1 MKNHFAPLGAILS
14 VLALLAWI
22 SSSAR
27 DDQSAIEV
35 EEPLAASVRAPSN
48 DEPVLREQTGGSAVP
63 CAVPLGWRIAR
74 VDESFELSHA
84 EARAA
89 LDQAATLWEDAV
101 GPGLFSNESDG
112 ALSIRFVYDD
122 RQARTQEQNR
132 LVTDFDEVSVSLEA
146 ERVEFEGR
154 RQRYDAMRRQYQDA
168 HLDFDRRVTTL
179 NDSIRYWNAR
189 GGAPGGVLSELG
201 TSERVL
207 DVEREALAV
216 RGREIEGLQQRLVD
230 DSERLDREMEA
241 HRREGEALQTAF
253 PVSRFQAGI
262 YREAVH
268 SQEGKVTSVPRE
280 IRIYRFNDLDNLVG
294 VAAHELGHALGL
306 GHSTVPGSVMREE
319 FVLTDLSQDAS
330 GVQPADVEALR
341 SLCSEL

>member
-1 MKNHFAPLGAILS
+1 MKNRFAPFGAILS

-22 SSSAR
+22 SFSAR

-35 EEPLAASVRAPSN
+35 EEPLAPSVRAPSN

-74 VDESFELSHA
+74 VDESFELSRA

-89 LDQAATLWEDAV
+89 LDKAATLWEDAV

-122 RQARTQEQNR
+122 RQARTQERRR
-132 LVTDFDEVSVSLEA
+132 LETDFDEAGASLEA

-168 HLDFDRRVTTL
+168 HLDFDQRVTTL

-189 GGAPGGVLSELG
+189 GGAPEGVLSALG
-201 TSERVL
+201 TWERLL
-207 DVEREALAV
+207 DVEREALTV
-216 RGREIEGLQQRLVD
+216 RGREIKGLQQRLVD

-253 PVSRFQAGI
+253 PVRRFQAGI

-268 SQEGKVTSVPRE
+268 SQEGKVTSVSRE
-280 IRIYRFNDLDNLVG
+280 IRIYRFNDLVNLVG

>member
-1 MKNHFAPLGAILS
+1 MKNRFAPFAAMLS

-27 DDQSAIEV
+27 NDQSAIEV
-35 EEPLAASVRAPSN
+35 EEPLGASVRAPSN
-48 DEPVLREQTGGSAVP
+48 DEPVLREQTVGSAVP

-74 VDESFELSHA
+74 VDESFELSRA

-89 LDQAATLWEDAV
+89 LDKAATLWEDAV
-101 GPGLFSNESDG
+101 GLGLFSNESDG
-112 ALSIRFVYDD
+112 ALPIRFVYDE
-122 RQARTQEQNR
+122 RQERTQEQSR
-132 LVTDFDEVSVSLEA
+132 LVTDFDETSASLEA

-154 RQRYDAMRRQYQDA
+154 RQRYDGMRRQYQDA
-168 HLDFDRRVTTL
+168 LLDLNQRVTTL

-189 GGAPGGVLSELG
+189 GGAPEGVLSALG
-201 TSERVL
+201 TSERVF
-207 DVEREALAV
+207 DVEREALTV
-216 RGREIEGLQQRLVD
+216 RGREIESLQQRLAD

-241 HRREGEALQTAF
+241 HRREGEALQTTF
-253 PVSRFQAGI
+253 PVARLQSAT

-268 SQEGKVTSVPRE
+268 SQEGKVTSITRE
-280 IRIYRFNDLDNLVG
+280 IRIFRFDGLDNLVG

-306 GHSTVPGSVMREE
+306 GHSTVPGSVMGEE
-319 FVLTDLSQDAS
+319 FVQTDLSRDAS
-330 GVQPADVEALR
+330 GVQPTDVEALR

>member
-1 MKNHFAPLGAILS
+1 MKNRFAPFGAILS

-27 DDQSAIEV
+27 SDPSAIEV
-35 EEPLAASVRAPSN
+35 EEPLAASVPEPSN
-48 DEPVLREQTGGSAVP
+48 DVPVLREQTGGSAVP

-74 VDESFELSHA
+74 VDESFELSRA

-89 LDQAATLWEDAV
+89 LAKAATLWEDAV

-112 ALSIRFVYDD
+112 ALSIRFVYDN
-122 RQARTQEQNR
+122 RQARTQERNR
-132 LVTDFDEVSVSLEA
+132 LVTDFDEARVSLEA

-154 RQRYDAMRRQYQDA
+154 RQRYDGMRRQYQDA
-168 HLDFDRRVTTL
+168 LLDFDQRVATL

-189 GGAPGGVLSELG
+189 GGAPEGVLSELG

-216 RGREIEGLQQRLVD
+216 RGREIKALQQRLVD

-241 HRREGEALQTAF
+241 HRREGEALQTTF
-253 PVSRFQAGI
+253 PLTQAGI

-268 SQEGKVTSVPRE
+268 SQEGKVTSVSRE
-280 IRIYRFNDLDNLVG
+280 IRIYRFDDLDNLVG
-294 VAAHELGHALGL
+294 LAAHELGHALGL

-319 FVLTDLSQDAS
+319 FVQADLPQGAPR
-330 GVQPADVEALR
+330 VQPADVEALR

>member
-1 MKNHFAPLGAILS
+1 MKNRFAPFGAILS

-27 DDQSAIEV
+27 SDPSAIEV
-35 EEPLAASVRAPSN
+35 EEPLAASVPEPSN
-48 DEPVLREQTGGSAVP
+48 DVPVLREQTGGSAVP

-74 VDESFELSHA
+74 VDESFELSRA

-89 LDQAATLWEDAV
+89 LAKAATLWEDAV

-122 RQARTQEQNR
+122 RQARTQERNR
-132 LVTDFDEVSVSLEA
+132 LVTDFDEASVSLEA

-168 HLDFDRRVTTL
+168 LLDFDQRVATL

-189 GGAPGGVLSELG
+189 GGAPEGVLSELG

-216 RGREIEGLQQRLVD
+216 RGREIKGLQQRLVD

-253 PVSRFQAGI
+253 PVTRFQAGI

-268 SQEGKVTSVPRE
+268 SQEGKVTSVSRE

-319 FVLTDLSQDAS
+319 FVLADLSQDAS